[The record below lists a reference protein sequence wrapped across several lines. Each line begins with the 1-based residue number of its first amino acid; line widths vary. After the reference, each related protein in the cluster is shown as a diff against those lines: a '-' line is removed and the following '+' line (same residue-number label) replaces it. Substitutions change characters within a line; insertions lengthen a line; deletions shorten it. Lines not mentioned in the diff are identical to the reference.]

1 MPELMPEV
9 IAPARTIRYAELPGS
24 LGTLLGPTAWTP
36 VTQPQVAGFADLTHD
51 HQWIHVDEERAK
63 DGPFGTTIAHG
74 YLTLSLVPFLLG
86 QLLEVTD
93 VSMAVNYGLEKVR
106 FPAPVPVGASL
117 QASAEIIGAE
127 PRAGSTQLTVRVSV
141 RCDGA
146 DRPVCVAD
154 VVILFVG

>member
-1 MPELMPEV
+1 MPEL
-9 IAPARTIRYAELPGS
+9 IAPSRTIRYADLADCVGVRF
-24 LGTLLGPTAWTP
+24 GPTPWTL
-36 VTQPQVAGFADLTHD
+36 VTQPQVDAFADVTHD
-51 HQWIHVDEERAK
+51 HQWIHVDEERASR
-63 DGPFGTTIAHG
+63 GPFGTTIAHG

-93 VSMAVNYGLEKVR
+93 VSMALNYGLEKVR

-117 QASAEIIGAE
+117 QAHAEVVGVQARI
-127 PRAGSTQLTVRVSV
+127 RSTQLTVRVTV
-141 RCDGA
+141 RADTG

>member
-1 MPELMPEV
+1 MPDV
-9 IAPARTIRYAELPGS
+9 IAASRSLHYDALPTSVGARF
-24 LGTLLGPTAWTP
+24 GPTPWTM
-36 VTQPQVAGFADLTHD
+36 VTQPQVDAFADLTHD
-51 HQWIHVDEERAK
+51 HQWIHVDEDRASK
-63 DGPFGTTIAHG
+63 GPFGTTIAHG

-86 QLLEVTD
+86 QLLEVTG

-117 QASAEIIGAE
+117 QATAEIVGAE
-127 PRAGSTQLTVRVSV
+127 RRVRSTQLTVRVAV
-141 RCDGA
+141 RSDRA

>member
-1 MPELMPEV
+1 MPEV
-9 IAPARTIRYAELPGS
+9 VTTTRTIAYDELPGS
-24 LGTLLGPTAWTP
+24 LGIRLGPTGWTQ

-74 YLTLSLVPFLLG
+74 YLTLSLVPFFLG
-86 QLLEVTD
+86 QLLEVTG

-106 FPAPVPVGASL
+106 FPAPVPVGSRL
-117 QASAEIIGAE
+117 QASAEIVGAD
-127 PRAGSTQLTVRVSV
+127 PREGATQMTVRVSL
-141 RCDGA
+141 RCDAA